1 MKILVFGGIFWD
13 VFIYGNE
20 PHEAE
25 ILEMPG
31 GSGLNIAYGLFKQ
44 GFDVHFYSNIGSD
57 WRGKEIKRILADDK
71 FNISHI
77 KTLNDTKTGHHIAL
91 NDKPIAVDRGAN
103 KEKIDVPVIEKADVC
118 VINTEIPKE
127 VILDVLKIPSKLAV
141 VDLGPRPVISPEE
154 LKKSCDTELLLIG
167 TEKECNGA
175 CDIVKLG
182 PKGAQ
187 VRDKLIPSDTFIYPY
202 TVGAG
207 DAFDITFITLYLRT
221 RDMLF
226 ATRSAVEAS
235 QKMTREVKGAFS
247 KAKAL
252 ENLI

>member
-1 MKILVFGGIFWD
+1 M
-13 VFIYGNE
+13 
-20 PHEAE
+20 
-25 ILEMPG
+25 
-31 GSGLNIAYGLFKQ
+31 
-44 GFDVHFYSNIGSD
+44 
-57 WRGKEIKRILADDK
+57 
-71 FNISHI
+71 
-77 KTLNDTKTGHHIAL
+77 
-91 NDKPIAVDRGAN
+91 
-103 KEKIDVPVIEKADVC
+103 
-118 VINTEIPKE
+118 
-127 VILDVLKIPSKLAV
+127 
-141 VDLGPRPVISPEE
+141 
-154 LKKSCDTELLLIG
+154 
-167 TEKECNGA
+167 
-175 CDIVKLG
+175 KLG

-187 VRDKLIPSDTFIYPY
+187 VRDKLIPSDTFVYPY